1 MKTDPGLIEGG
12 EGWWGLEE
20 QSYQFFGYSV
30 VQALGSMFGE
40 WALTGACAI
49 NSMVTLGE
57 QRLSSGVDVV
67 VPKSDLKKVVSD
79 PLRFAGRL
87 NQVIEKNVHPET
99 LELHPAANI
108 SLGMF
113 DFMESSDEYVSFIC
127 TVKGGHLFLKDTVR
141 CSPNLLPKYSF
152 IEGNAKLLNQRISPF
167 FLKIRFKAVET
178 KPERPLT
185 EGIIHKG
192 RFVNYASTKK
202 GLSPLSVNVPNP
214 EVLLASK
221 LNMIF
226 QSSINQGLIRSTPL
240 SMHYSMRYGRKR
252 VFGGDLY
259 DLLVLSTRCNLAEI
273 KPILEQ
279 MVTEPV
285 NAMLDRT
292 IEAIKL
298 MSSLRLYVDLN
309 PLLPGNLSVDST
321 KWKQYCDQAIGIVK
335 RIRES

>member
-1 MKTDPGLIEGG
+1 MKTDPGLIESD
-12 EGWWGLEE
+12 EGWWGLDE

-30 VQALGSMFGE
+30 VRALSTVFGE
-40 WALTGACAI
+40 WALTGACAV

-67 VPKSDLKKVVSD
+67 VTKSDLKKVASD
-79 PLRFAGRL
+79 PLRFAARL
-87 NQVIEKNVHPET
+87 NQAIERNIHPET

-108 SLGMF
+108 SLGVF
-113 DFMESSDEYVSFIC
+113 DFMDSSDEHVNFIC
-127 TVKGGHLFLKDTVR
+127 TVKGGHYFLKDTVK

-152 IEGNAKLLNQRISPF
+152 IEGNPKLLCQRISPF
-167 FLKIRFKAVET
+167 FLKFRLKAVET
-178 KPERPLT
+178 KPERPLS
-185 EGIIHKG
+185 ESIIHQG
-192 RFVNYASTKK
+192 RFVNYASAKK

-252 VFGGDLY
+252 VFAGDLY
-259 DLLVLSTRCNLAEI
+259 DLLVLSTRCNLNEI

-292 IEAIKL
+292 MEAIRL
-298 MSSLRLYVDLN
+298 MSSLRLYAELN
-309 PLLPGNLSVDST
+309 PLLPSNLSIDSA
-321 KWKQYCDQAIGIVK
+321 KWKLYCDQVVDIVK